1 MNKSTKQ
8 KDSFAKEF
16 QRKRLN
22 KINPLKCD
30 EKIKQ
35 KVPDFSG
42 KYHGK
47 INNNMSRKSDVK

>member
-47 INNNMSRKSDVK
+47 INDK